1 MPRVTNI
8 HPTAERPHALDA
20 LRGMPAA
27 ISSATR
33 SPLPSRD
40 RAAKCWPRCRARSD
54 SATRRFHHMAIT
66 YGANGLWY
74 HREVMPDGGPGSK
87 LLTLMCSVDQAF
99 FMAINQVL

>member
-1 MPRVTNI
+1 
-8 HPTAERPHALDA
+8 
-20 LRGMPAA
+20 
-27 ISSATR
+27 
-33 SPLPSRD
+33 
-40 RAAKCWPRCRARSD
+40 
-54 SATRRFHHMAIT
+54 MAIT